1 MPKHMVHPQGNGIAQ
16 NTKYE
21 EMTKQ
26 YGIYISSKFAQ
37 KRKSSD
43 NSKIEK
49 GLKTTPKK
57 NRELMI
63 MLGMLIC
70 YMLWYVIL
78 WYDSLTYVMSWCVR

>member
-21 EMTKQ
+21 EMINNK

-37 KRKSSD
+37 KRTGSD

-49 GLKTTPKK
+49 GLKTTPPK
-57 NRELMI
+57 I
-63 MLGMLIC
+63 GS
-70 YMLWYVIL
+70 LW
-78 WYDSLTYVMSWCVR
+78 

>member
-21 EMTKQ
+21 EMIKH
-26 YGIYISSKFAQ
+26 GICISSKFAQ

-49 GLKTTPKK
+49 G
-57 NRELMI
+57 
-63 MLGMLIC
+63 
-70 YMLWYVIL
+70 
-78 WYDSLTYVMSWCVR
+78 

>member
-1 MPKHMVHPQGNGIAQ
+1 MVHPQGNGIAQ

-21 EMTKQ
+21 EMTNK

-49 GLKTTPKK
+49 GLKTTPQQ
-57 NRELMI
+57 I
-63 MLGMLIC
+63 G
-70 YMLWYVIL
+70 
-78 WYDSLTYVMSWCVR
+78 SL

>member
-21 EMTKQ
+21 EMIK

-43 NSKIEK
+43 NSKMA
-49 GLKTTPKK
+49 K
-57 NRELMI
+57 NDPPNKQGAYDNVRYVD
-63 MLGMLIC
+63 MLYVMIC
-70 YMLWYVIL
+70 YTMI
-78 WYDSLTYVMSWCVR
+78 

>member
-1 MPKHMVHPQGNGIAQ
+1 MMK
-16 NTKYE
+16 KY
-21 EMTKQ
+21 
-26 YGIYISSKFAQ
+26 GSCINSKFAQ

-49 GLKTTPKK
+49 GLKTTPQK

-70 YMLWYVIL
+70 YMLGYAVL

>member
-1 MPKHMVHPQGNGIAQ
+1 MELLKTLNMKKWQKH
-16 NTKYE
+16 
-21 EMTKQ
+21 
-26 YGIYISSKFAQ
+26 GIYISSKFAQ

-49 GLKTTPKK
+49 GLKTTPQKR

>member
-1 MPKHMVHPQGNGIAQ
+1 MVHPQGNGIAQ

-21 EMTKQ
+21 EMINTC
-26 YGIYISSKFAQ
+26 IYISSKFAQ
-37 KRKSSD
+37 TRKSSD

-49 GLKTTPKK
+49 GLKTTPQQ

-70 YMLWYVIL
+70 YML
-78 WYDSLTYVMSWCVR
+78 

>member
-1 MPKHMVHPQGNGIAQ
+1 MVHPQGNGIAQ

-21 EMTKQ
+21 EMIQ
-26 YGIYISSKFAQ
+26 HGIYISSKFAQ
-37 KRKSSD
+37 QRKSSD

-49 GLKTTPKK
+49 GLKTTPQQ

-70 YMLWYVIL
+70 YIL
-78 WYDSLTYVMSWCVR
+78 

>member
-1 MPKHMVHPQGNGIAQ
+1 MVHPQGNGIAQ

-21 EMTKQ
+21 EIINK

-49 GLKTTPKK
+49 GLKTTPQNKQT

-70 YMLWYVIL
+70 YML
-78 WYDSLTYVMSWCVR
+78 